1 MIQSD
6 LDSKCNQITLQKK
19 EMTYSPC
26 LPSVALMQSPRDL
39 CVCVCVCIQ
48 SRQILED
55 SRKVPRL
62 LLGLGLR
69 LIEVGIVIPYEKSIW
84 LVSREYKADL
94 SPEGSE
100 YINFC

>member
-1 MIQSD
+1 MGDVLGGLTAPCFAHYQGKED
-6 LDSKCNQITLQKK
+6 FSK
-19 EMTYSPC
+19 SH
-26 LPSVALMQSPRDL
+26 SVYV

-94 SPEGSE
+94 SPDGSE